1 MSTYNKSLPKV
12 SDICWMSSDRKKRET
27 AIVMPFKGTIPSDLP
42 FIGWKQ
48 SSYAYSYQVQYMVTA
63 RLTPDKQLST
73 GSEQSKTAWKYPN
86 SSWLG
91 DVNTINKCIAPDKDN
106 KYYKYYSFAGKSL
119 MTKGSYDAL
128 AVTVRVRSFNKTKKQ
143 HGPWV
148 TKDLQIKCEPTV
160 KITKI
165 IALADGGVK
174 IYLDTD
180 GWGRGDSKVILGD
193 AHHEFQEKENKKELS
208 CEIDAVGS
216 ESLYV
221 IFQGKNFD
229 TEFRENEKIMLKDC
243 YFQTCDGVEVS
254 LDGMYTID
262 PASAVIDDPVVS
274 ITKNIDAASLEIEIS
289 KSDTADVWDDVE
301 AWLSCK
307 DGAKIKRI
315 DCVENWDGENEG
327 KGFKFYP
334 PLDKELTL
342 GIGIENNLGGKHS
355 GTMSRSEKEE
365 LAGITSEGRIIINYT
380 DGTDEQ
386 PGNGMFNGSKIA
398 AMNYETEVST
408 DASRTYETE
417 LPHGRGRPIAFLG
430 EGLEV
435 SISIKGTIDAT
446 QSDEYATAKYSSY
459 RHWKEFQEQQGITL
473 VRLPGG
479 GFYQALCT
487 KVAIDQS
494 DEYDDCKDVTLS
506 MEEVDL
512 G

>member
-1 MSTYNKSLPKV
+1 MSAYNKSLPKV

-27 AIVMPFKGTIPSDLP
+27 TIVMPFEGVIPSSIP

-48 SSYAYSYQVQYMVTA
+48 SSYTYSYQVQYMVNA
-63 RLTPDKQLST
+63 RLVPKKQLST
-73 GSEQSKTAWKYPN
+73 GSKSSKTAWKYPN
-86 SSWLG
+86 SSWSG

-148 TKDLQIKCEPTV
+148 TKDLQVKCKPTV

-165 IALADGGVK
+165 LALADGG
-174 IYLDTD
+174 IRIHLDTG
-180 GWGRGDSKVILGD
+180 GWMRGNSKVVLGNVR
-193 AHHEFQEKENKKELS
+193 HESQIKENKKKLS
-208 CEIDAVGS
+208 CEVDAIGS
-216 ESLYV
+216 KSLYAD
-221 IFQGKNFD
+221 FPGKNFD
-229 TEFRENEKIMLKDC
+229 ADFRENEKIVLKDC
-243 YFQTCDGVEVS
+243 YFETCDGVGVA
-254 LDGMYTID
+254 LDGTYTID
-262 PASAVIDDPVVS
+262 PASAVLDNPIVS
-274 ITKNIDAASLEIEIS
+274 IVKDADEASLEVELS
-289 KSDTADVWDDVE
+289 KSDTADVWGDVE
-301 AWLSCK
+301 SWLFYK
-307 DGAKIKRI
+307 DGTRLKRI
-315 DCVENWDGENEG
+315 DCAESWDCENEG

-334 PLDKELTL
+334 PLDRELIL
-342 GIGIENNLGGKHS
+342 GIGIENNLGGKYK
-355 GTMSRSEKEE
+355 GTVTQLLKEE
-365 LAGITSEGRIIINYT
+365 LTDIASEGRIIVNYT

-398 AMNYETEVST
+398 VMNYETEVST

-417 LPHGRGRPIAFLG
+417 LPHGRKRPVAFLG
-430 EGLEV
+430 EGLEM

-446 QSDEYATAKYSSY
+446 QSDEYTTAKYSSH
-459 RHWKEFQEQQGITL
+459 RHWKDFQEQQGIVL

-479 GFYQALCT
+479 EFYQALCT

-494 DEYDDCKDVTLS
+494 DEYDDCKEVTLS